1 MKEIEDYLEVA
12 KDQGFTGAHL
22 WHSGGGIMLV
32 WIPLK
37 HPVYEY
43 ALLDYIGLGLYA
55 HGWDGDDVPMFLFDD
70 DQDHPTYVQALD
82 AFEWMSKSLETGA
95 K

>member
-1 MKEIEDYLEVA
+1 MHEIEDYLEVA
-12 KDQGFTGAHL
+12 KDQGFNGAYL
-22 WHSGGGIMLV
+22 EMMGGGIMLV

-55 HGWDGDDVPMFLFDD
+55 HGWDGDDVPMFNFNDN
-70 DQDHPTYVQALD
+70 QDNPTYAQVLD
-82 AFEWMSKSLETGA
+82 AFEWMENTLKVEA
-95 K
+95 N